1 MQIYFVIVLFHS
13 NKKHDKWT
21 YHVFVISF
29 FRLAPFFYL
38 KNNPKNDNLSLNC
51 TFFNYHNCTSI
62 IFSGTQ
68 IFLPKKSIASPPKNH
83 YIEQKLPSPRLPCFQ
98 KNIWALFQYL
108 ASNGAP
114 DYFKITGHLCWKFY
128 SVIIVYVFYETRQNK
143 ANNIY
148 LFLQFIV

>member
-1 MQIYFVIVLFHS
+1 MFAYCINIYIFLQIYSVIVHSNS

-21 YHVFVISF
+21 YHVSVISF

-114 DYFKITGHLCWKFY
+114 WLFQNNWTFMLKI
-128 SVIIVYVFYETRQNK
+128 
-143 ANNIY
+143 
-148 LFLQFIV
+148 LFCNYCICFLWDQTK

>member
-1 MQIYFVIVLFHS
+1 MKIYFVIVLSHS

-62 IFSGTQ
+62 IFRGT
-68 IFLPKKSIASPPKNH
+68 ILRGTLKSSSKKKSIASPQKNH
-83 YIEQKLPSPRLPCFQ
+83 YIEQKLPSPSPPRLPCFQ
-98 KNIWALFQYL
+98 NNLSPLSVFGIKWCSWLFQNNWTFML
-108 ASNGAP
+108 
-114 DYFKITGHLCWKFY
+114 KI
-128 SVIIVYVFYETRQNK
+128 
-143 ANNIY
+143 
-148 LFLQFIV
+148 LFCNYCICFLWDQTK